1 MDVKSTFVNAL
12 VFCCSLCDW
21 LKNHAPFSRFFLD
34 QSDVKPQEIVTCSHH
49 TGFLA
54 LGSSCMYMYLN
65 AIGSFKCL
73 GIFDWPEGNSAF
85 GWFCVTYARM
95 NRSEFDA
102 NLCTCYQVH
111 PRKISFGLTSYR
123 LRKYGHA
130 V

>member
-1 MDVKSTFVNAL
+1 MDEQFVNARNAAQIYNTTLGYILGLYRGFFWMLKVAL

-54 LGSSCMYMYLN
+54 LGSSYMYMYLN

-73 GIFDWPEGNSAF
+73 GIFDWPE
-85 GWFCVTYARM
+85 
-95 NRSEFDA
+95 E
-102 NLCTCYQVH
+102 
-111 PRKISFGLTSYR
+111 
-123 LRKYGHA
+123 
-130 V
+130 